1 MNPVN
6 LTKPVEQDPEDEP
19 ALKQISR
26 ISGAKSTVKG
36 RKGSKARGL
45 PALAGIEAEQLP
57 TGWTFVRLNDLAVS
71 MRYGTSIK
79 CGYDEALTPVLR
91 IPNVSSGQVSLEDLK
106 FGPLNEGDREALALM
121 AGDLLVIRSNG
132 SLNIVGRSAVVTPD
146 TEGMAFAGYLV
157 RLRTL
162 NQQLNTRYVWLAL
175 NSHAPREQIERPIR
189 SAVGLKNVNL
199 TEFGNLSFWLPPLAE
214 QRRIV
219 AKVDELMVLCG
230 RLEAALTSAD
240 ATRQRLLEALLHE
253 VLGTAEEREA
263 AA

>member
-1 MNPVN
+1 MALCDQLEAARAEREATRDRLTAASLVRLDAPDPDPAIFRVHTAFALEN
-6 LTKPVEQDPEDEP
+6 LAPLTARLRPDQGQRQTILNLAVRGKLVEQDPNDEP
-19 ALKQISR
+19 ASKQISR
-26 ISGAKSTVKG
+26 ISGAKSAIKG

-79 CGYDEALTPVLR
+79 CDYDEALTPVLR

-121 AGDLLVIRSNG
+121 AGDLLMIRSNG

-162 NQQLNTRYVWLAL
+162 NEQLNTRLRLAG
-175 NSHAPREQIERPIR
+175 S
-189 SAVGLKNVNL
+189 
-199 TEFGNLSFWLPPLAE
+199 
-214 QRRIV
+214 
-219 AKVDELMVLCG
+219 
-230 RLEAALTSAD
+230 
-240 ATRQRLLEALLHE
+240 
-253 VLGTAEEREA
+253 
-263 AA
+263 